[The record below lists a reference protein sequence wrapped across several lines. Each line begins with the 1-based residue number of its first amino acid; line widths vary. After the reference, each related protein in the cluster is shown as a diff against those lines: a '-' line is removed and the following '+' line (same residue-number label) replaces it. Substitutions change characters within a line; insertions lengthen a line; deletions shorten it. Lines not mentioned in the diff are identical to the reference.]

1 MYSIICL
8 AVVLAVFAS
17 VFTIAASTSK
27 VAYAAVAK
35 PIQEGSVVEIYPNLD
50 FTPVTGKQTIVVSN
64 QTYNWSSGQLEGTS
78 IRLFAESKVTESS
91 LKIQADNVAL
101 DLNGQTI
108 SGLLYFSGKNIKLTD
123 LAGGGKAEKLFVEAT
138 GSVDVYGTST
148 TTYSFQ
154 VFNGGTITLH
164 SGRIKELTFQQNA
177 KAVNSVLPKG
187 YAFVAY
193 SAEDRYEFY
202 PYENTKSSSFVA
214 DGSTIKYLS
223 VKECSHD
230 SITDG
235 VCDYCN
241 ANIDSTEAL
250 ATAKR
255 EIEVAKED
263 LIAQLASQESVGNL
277 ANSLNDSIRQA
288 NELINSNKVEQDE
301 ALQKAISD
309 LQEEIAAAKKE
320 VSDAAS
326 AALKT
331 ATDELTEKINT
342 KADKAAVDESVKSLN
357 DAITNINTTLTALGA
372 KDTELEGKITAAKK
386 EVSDAASA
394 ALKTATDD
402 LTAKINAKADKSA
415 VDESVKSLNDAI
427 TNINTT
433 LTALGAK
440 DTELDG
446 KIAKAK
452 DDVANAAQANLDNA
466 VTALTTK
473 IDAKANKADVDES
486 IDELNSAIETINT
499 TLTALGAKDTEL
511 DGKIAKA
518 KQDVANAASAA
529 LKTATDD
536 LTAKI
541 NTKANADEVNESI
554 KKLTAAIENAKT
566 ANDKYVEEKNTTL
579 KSDFAAQISEASTT
593 LQDAVDK
600 LSSRLDGAEAQIAK
614 NSEQIEILKKVVTA
628 AWSVMLAF
636 GVITLVMVFG
646 FRRVA
651 KLSVAKTNCV
661 AKANDEK
668 PEDGNADESQS
679 EQNENGERK

>member
-35 PIQEGSVVEIYPNLD
+35 PIQPGNVVEIYPNLD
-50 FTPVTGKQTIVVSN
+50 FTSDGGQIVVLSD
-64 QTYNWSSGQLEGTS
+64 QTYDWSSGLFDERS
-78 IRLFAESKVTESS
+78 IRLFAESKVTTS
-91 LKIQADNVAL
+91 LNIQVSNVAL

-108 SGLLYFSGKNIKLTD
+108 SGLLYFSGKNIKLMD

-154 VFNGGTITLH
+154 VFNDGTITLH

-177 KAVNSVLPKG
+177 KPVNSVLPEG

-202 PYENTKSSSFVA
+202 PYKNTQSSSFVA

-255 EIEVAKED
+255 EIEAAKEE

-277 ANSLNDSIRQA
+277 ANSLNESIRQA
-288 NELINSNKVEQDE
+288 NELINSNKGEQDE
-301 ALQKAISD
+301 ALQNAISD
-309 LQEEIAAAKKE
+309 LQAEIAAAKQ
-320 VSDAAS
+320 
-326 AALKT
+326 
-331 ATDELTEKINT
+331 
-342 KADKAAVDESVKSLN
+342 
-357 DAITNINTTLTALGA
+357 
-372 KDTELEGKITAAKK
+372 

-402 LTAKINAKADKSA
+402 LTAKINAKADKAA

-452 DDVANAAQANLDNA
+452 
-466 VTALTTK
+466 
-473 IDAKANKADVDES
+473 
-486 IDELNSAIETINT
+486 
-499 TLTALGAKDTEL
+499 
-511 DGKIAKA
+511 
-518 KQDVANAASAA
+518 QDVANAASVA

-628 AWSVMLAF
+628 AWSVMLVF

-679 EQNENGERK
+679 EQNENRERK

>member
-35 PIQEGSVVEIYPNLD
+35 PIQPGNVVEIYPNLD
-50 FTPVTGKQTIVVSN
+50 FTSDGGQIVVLSD
-64 QTYNWSSGQLEGTS
+64 QTYDWSSGLFDERS
-78 IRLFAESKVTESS
+78 IRLFAESKVTTS
-91 LKIQADNVAL
+91 LNIQVSNVAL

-108 SGLLYFSGKNIKLTD
+108 SGLLYFSGKNIKLMD

-154 VFNGGTITLH
+154 VFNDGTITLH

-177 KAVNSVLPKG
+177 KPVNSVLPEG

-202 PYENTKSSSFVA
+202 PYKNTQSSSFVA

-255 EIEVAKED
+255 EIEAAKEE

-277 ANSLNDSIRQA
+277 ANSLNESIRQA
-288 NELINSNKVEQDE
+288 NELINSNKGEQDE
-301 ALQKAISD
+301 ALQNAISD
-309 LQEEIAAAKKE
+309 LQAEIAAAKQE

-331 ATDELTEKINT
+331 ATDDLTAKINA

-357 DAITNINTTLTALGA
+357 DAITNINTTLTALGE

-386 EVSDAASA
+386 DVSDAASA

-402 LTAKINAKADKSA
+402 LTAKINAKADKAA

-452 DDVANAAQANLDNA
+452 
-466 VTALTTK
+466 
-473 IDAKANKADVDES
+473 
-486 IDELNSAIETINT
+486 
-499 TLTALGAKDTEL
+499 
-511 DGKIAKA
+511 
-518 KQDVANAASAA
+518 QDVANAASVA

-628 AWSVMLAF
+628 AWSVMLVF

-679 EQNENGERK
+679 EQNENRERK